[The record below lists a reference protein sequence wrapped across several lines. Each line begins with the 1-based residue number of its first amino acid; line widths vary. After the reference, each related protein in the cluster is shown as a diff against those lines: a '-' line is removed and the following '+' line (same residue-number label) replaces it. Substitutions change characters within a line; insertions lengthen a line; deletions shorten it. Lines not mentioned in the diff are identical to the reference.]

1 MLLNCY
7 QSIVLQL
14 VNIKLTASWYFS
26 TKILKMK
33 YIIAIGIFQALLAA
47 VLLLRSRYRKNAD
60 DLLISLVVCIGLHL
74 SIKFFIFTFVED
86 QQVLNMMNTFIGFCY
101 IPLLYLYTL
110 KTIRPELVTASK
122 WYLFIPFIIGAIGY
136 FSTVCVLSVT
146 SPKAYLVLYWYNT
159 ISLYTLLPLDIIFS
173 CGIIYLAINKLPRNS
188 QEKKLI
194 VQLASLFLGIGLLSI
209 LFLIFS
215 SSMLTLNYLSRSIIY
230 TILIVITIR
239 IITYK
244 YGVLIDPVSQ
254 LPGNEI
260 LLSPANYSAVSE
272 IENEINSEVDNNL
285 LLNSVEE
292 NVLTEEKE
300 TVKPQKRREILSQS
314 EMFKILLKLEK
325 AMENDRYYMDS
336 ELTLDK
342 LAKLTSVNKYH
353 ISETLNHFV
362 NKPFYTFV
370 NEYRVEY
377 VKQKLKSLSEKNSS
391 ITILELAYQSGF
403 NSKSSFNRYFKE
415 ITTYTP
421 REYLNLI
428 AEEALTP

>member
-1 MLLNCY
+1 
-7 QSIVLQL
+7 
-14 VNIKLTASWYFS
+14 
-26 TKILKMK
+26 MK
-33 YIIAIGIFQALLAA
+33 YIIAIGIFQAVLAV

-86 QQVLNMMNTFIGFCY
+86 QQVLNMLNTFIGFCY

-110 KTIRPELVTASK
+110 KTIRPEFVSASK
-122 WYLFIPFIIGAIGY
+122 WYIFIPFVIGAIGY

-146 SPKAYLVLYWYNT
+146 SPNAYLVLYWYNT

-173 CGIIYLAINKLPRNS
+173 SGIIYLAIHKLPRNS

-194 VQLASLFLGIGLLSI
+194 VQLASLFLCIGILGV
-209 LFLIFS
+209 LFTVFRPFTFS
-215 SSMLTLNYLSRSIIY
+215 LNYLSRSIIY
-230 TILIVITIR
+230 TLLIVITIK

-244 YGVLIDPVSQ
+244 YGAVSDSGSIA
-254 LPGNEI
+254 LNNEI
-260 LLSPANYSAVSE
+260 FSSVVGYNGPSE
-272 IENEINSEVDNNL
+272 ISDEMNSGAANNYIPDSIIENTLIK
-285 LLNSVEE
+285 
-292 NVLTEEKE
+292 EKE
-300 TVKPQKRREILSQS
+300 TLQPQKRKEILSQS

-325 AMENDRYYMDS
+325 AMEKEQYFREN

-342 LAKLTSVNKYH
+342 LAKLTSLNKYH

-362 NKPFYTFV
+362 NKPFYTFI
-370 NEYRVEY
+370 NEYRIEY

-391 ITILELAYQSGF
+391 ITILDLAYESGF

-421 REYLNLI
+421 REYINLI
-428 AEEALTP
+428 STPVLVS

>member
-1 MLLNCY
+1 
-7 QSIVLQL
+7 
-14 VNIKLTASWYFS
+14 
-26 TKILKMK
+26 MK

-110 KTIRPELVTASK
+110 KTIRPELVAASK
-122 WYLFIPFIIGAIGY
+122 WYLFIPFFIGAIGY
-136 FSTVCVLSVT
+136 FSTVCVLTVT

-159 ISLYTLLPLDIIFS
+159 ISLYTLLPLDIIVS
-173 CGIIYLAINKLPRNS
+173 GGIIYLAITKLPRNS
-188 QEKKLI
+188 QEKILI
-194 VQLASLFLGIGLLSI
+194 IQLASLFLGIGLLSV

-215 SSMLTLNYLSRSIIY
+215 SSMLSLNYLSRSIIY
-230 TILIVITIR
+230 TLLVVITIR

-244 YGVLIDPVSQ
+244 YGAIIEPVSADVD
-254 LPGNEI
+254 NDF
-260 LLSPANYSAVSE
+260 LLSAGDSNILPE
-272 IENEINSEVDNNL
+272 ISNQMNS
-285 LLNSVEE
+285 
-292 NVLTEEKE
+292 LTESNLDMEDILDEK
-300 TVKPQKRREILSQS
+300 KKILQPQKRREILSHS

-325 AMENDRYYMDS
+325 AMEKEHYYMESD
-336 ELTLDK
+336 LTLDK
-342 LAKLTSVNKYH
+342 LAKLSSLSKYH

-362 NKPFYTFV
+362 HKPFYTFI
-370 NEYRVEY
+370 NEYRIEH
-377 VKQKLKSLSEKNSS
+377 VKRNLKKLSEKNIS
-391 ITILELAYQSGF
+391 INILELAYEAGF

-421 REYLNLI
+421 REYISLI
-428 AEEALTP
+428 MTDALTS

>member
-1 MLLNCY
+1 
-7 QSIVLQL
+7 
-14 VNIKLTASWYFS
+14 
-26 TKILKMK
+26 MK
-33 YIIAIGIFQALLAA
+33 YIIAIGIFQALLAV
-47 VLLLRSRYRKNAD
+47 VLLLRSRLRKNAD

-86 QQVLNMMNTFIGFCY
+86 QQVLNMLNTFIGFCY

-110 KTIRPELVTASK
+110 KTIRPEFVSASK

-136 FSTVCVLSVT
+136 FSTVCVLTVT

-194 VQLASLFLGIGLLSI
+194 VQLASLFLSIGILSV

-215 SSMLTLNYLSRSIIY
+215 SSFFSLNYLSRSIIY
-230 TILIVITIR
+230 TILVIITIR

-244 YGVLIDPVSQ
+244 YGVLVDPVSTTIN
-254 LPGNEI
+254 NEMF
-260 LLSPANYSAVSE
+260 LSTANYNVSE
-272 IENEINSEVDNNL
+272 EIKDEMNSAPENNYVLNSPIENIL
-285 LLNSVEE
+285 IL
-292 NVLTEEKE
+292 EKE
-300 TVKPQKRREILSQS
+300 KPEPQKRKEILSQS

-325 AMENDRYYMDS
+325 AMEKEQYFMES

-342 LAKLTSVNKYH
+342 LAKLTMINKYH

-370 NEYRVEY
+370 NEYRIEY
-377 VKQKLKSLSEKNSS
+377 VKEKLRSLTEKNSS
-391 ITILELAYQSGF
+391 INILDLAYESGF

-415 ITTYTP
+415 ITTHTP
-421 REYLNLI
+421 REYINLI
-428 AEEALTP
+428 STPILVS

>member
-1 MLLNCY
+1 
-7 QSIVLQL
+7 
-14 VNIKLTASWYFS
+14 
-26 TKILKMK
+26 MK

-47 VLLLRSRYRKNAD
+47 VLLLRSGYRKNAD

-110 KTIRPELVTASK
+110 KTIRPEFVSASK
-122 WYLFIPFIIGAIGY
+122 WYLFIPFVIGAIGY
-136 FSTVCVLSVT
+136 FSTVYVLSAT

-159 ISLYTLLPLDIIFS
+159 LSLYTLLPLDIIFS

-194 VQLASLFLGIGLLSI
+194 VQLASLFLCIGVLGTI
-209 LFLIFS
+209 FTIFS
-215 SSMLTLNYLSRSIIY
+215 SAIFALNYLSRSIIY
-230 TILIVITIR
+230 TLLIVITIR

-244 YGVLIDPVSQ
+244 YGVFIEPVSQ
-254 LPGNEI
+254 ISGNEMF
-260 LLSPANYSAVSE
+260 LSMANFGTVSE
-272 IENEINSEVDNNL
+272 ISNEIETNTNAFL
-285 LLNSVEE
+285 LKNTIVENASVQE
-292 NVLTEEKE
+292 TEPLQ
-300 TVKPQKRREILSQS
+300 TQKRKEILSQS

-325 AMENDRYYMDS
+325 AMEKEQYFMDS

-342 LAKLTSVNKYH
+342 LAKLTTVNKYH

-370 NEYRVEY
+370 NEYRIEY
-377 VKQKLKSLSEKNSS
+377 VKEKLKSLSEKNGN
-391 ITILELAYQSGF
+391 ITILELAYEAGF

-421 REYLNLI
+421 RAYLNLI
-428 AEEALTP
+428 TEEVLVS

>member
-1 MLLNCY
+1 
-7 QSIVLQL
+7 
-14 VNIKLTASWYFS
+14 
-26 TKILKMK
+26 MK

-47 VLLLRSRYRKNAD
+47 VLLLRSKYRKNAD

-122 WYLFIPFIIGAIGY
+122 WYLFIPFVIGAIGY
-136 FSTVCVLSVT
+136 FSTVCVLTVT

-159 ISLYTLLPLDIIFS
+159 ISLYTLLPLDIIVS
-173 CGIIYLAINKLPRNS
+173 GGIIYLAINKLPRNS

-194 VQLASLFLGIGLLSI
+194 VQLASLFLGIGLLSV

-215 SSMLTLNYLSRSIIY
+215 SSMLSLNYLSRSIIY
-230 TILIVITIR
+230 TLLIVITVR

-244 YGVLIDPVSQ
+244 YGAFIEPLSNHSD
-254 LPGNEI
+254 NEV
-260 LLSPANYSAVSE
+260 LLSVSGISSE
-272 IENEINSEVDNNL
+272 VNSEDSFMPNPAL
-285 LLNSVEE
+285 E
-292 NVLTEEKE
+292 NVLIEEKE
-300 TVKPQKRREILSQS
+300 PLQLQKRREILSQS

-325 AMENDRYYMDS
+325 AMEKEQYYMESD
-336 ELTLDK
+336 LTLDK
-342 LAKLTSVNKYH
+342 LAKLTSLSKYH

-362 NKPFYTFV
+362 NKPFYTFI
-370 NEYRVEY
+370 NEYRIEH
-377 VKQKLKSLSEKNSS
+377 VKEKLKSLSEKNSS
-391 ITILELAYQSGF
+391 INILELAYEAGF

-415 ITTYTP
+415 ITSYTP
-421 REYLNLI
+421 REYVNLVS
-428 AEEALTP
+428 AESLAS

>member
-1 MLLNCY
+1 
-7 QSIVLQL
+7 
-14 VNIKLTASWYFS
+14 
-26 TKILKMK
+26 MK

-110 KTIRPELVTASK
+110 KIIRPEFVSASK

-146 SPKAYLVLYWYNT
+146 SPNAYLVLYWYNT

-173 CGIIYLAINKLPRNS
+173 SGIIYLAINKLPRNS

-194 VQLASLFLGIGLLSI
+194 VQLASLFLCIGILGTV
-209 LFLIFS
+209 FTIFS
-215 SSMLTLNYLSRSIIY
+215 STIFNLNYLSRSIIY
-230 TILIVITIR
+230 ALLIVITIR
-239 IITYK
+239 IISYK
-244 YGVLIDPVSQ
+244 YNVFVEPVSQ
-254 LPGNEI
+254 STGNEM
-260 LLSPANYSAVSE
+260 LLTLANYGTLVETE
-272 IENEINSEVDNNL
+272 IETTSTNTILPKSTEVVSNQEIEPL
-285 LLNSVEE
+285 KL
-292 NVLTEEKE
+292 
-300 TVKPQKRREILSQS
+300 QKRKEILSQS

-325 AMENDRYYMDS
+325 AMENEQYYMDS

-342 LAKLTSVNKYH
+342 LSKLIGVNKYH

-370 NEYRVEY
+370 NEYRIEY
-377 VKQKLKSLSEKNSS
+377 VKEKLKSLSVKNSS
-391 ITILELAYQSGF
+391 ISILELAYESGF

-421 REYLNLI
+421 REYLNLVVT
-428 AEEALTP
+428 EELAL

>member
-1 MLLNCY
+1 
-7 QSIVLQL
+7 
-14 VNIKLTASWYFS
+14 
-26 TKILKMK
+26 MK

-86 QQVLNMMNTFIGFCY
+86 QQVLNMLNTFIGFCY

-110 KTIRPELVTASK
+110 KTIRPEFVSASK

-136 FSTVCVLSVT
+136 FSTVCVLTVT

-194 VQLASLFLGIGLLSI
+194 VQLASLFLSIGILGV
-209 LFLIFS
+209 LFLTFS
-215 SSMLTLNYLSRSIIY
+215 SSFLSLNYLSRSIIY
-230 TILIVITIR
+230 TLLVIITIR

-244 YGVLIDPVSQ
+244 YGVLVDPVSTIIN
-254 LPGNEI
+254 NEM
-260 LLSPANYSAVSE
+260 LLSAANYNVSE
-272 IENEINSEVDNNL
+272 ESNDEMNSVVESNY
-285 LLNSVEE
+285 LLNSPIENILITEVEKPE
-292 NVLTEEKE
+292 
-300 TVKPQKRREILSQS
+300 PQKRKEILSQS

-325 AMENDRYYMDS
+325 AMEEKQYFMES

-342 LAKLTSVNKYH
+342 LAKLTAINKYH

-370 NEYRVEY
+370 NEYRIEY
-377 VKQKLKSLSEKNSS
+377 VKEKLRSLTEKNSS
-391 ITILELAYQSGF
+391 INILDLAYESGF

-415 ITTYTP
+415 ITTHTP
-421 REYLNLI
+421 REYINLI
-428 AEEALTP
+428 STPILVS

>member
-1 MLLNCY
+1 
-7 QSIVLQL
+7 
-14 VNIKLTASWYFS
+14 
-26 TKILKMK
+26 MK
-33 YIIAIGIFQALLAA
+33 YIIAIGIFQALLA
-47 VLLLRSRYRKNAD
+47 VILLLRSRFRKNAD
-60 DLLISLVVCIGLHL
+60 DLLISLVICIGLHL

-110 KTIRPELVTASK
+110 KTIRPEFVSASK

-173 CGIIYLAINKLPRNS
+173 CGIIYLAINKLPRSS

-194 VQLASLFLGIGLLSI
+194 VQLASLFLCIGILGV
-209 LFLIFS
+209 LFTIFS
-215 SSMLTLNYLSRSIIY
+215 TATFSLNYLSRSIIY
-230 TILIVITIR
+230 ALLIVITIR

-244 YGVLIDPVSQ
+244 YSFVDPVSHVS
-254 LPGNEI
+254 GNEI
-260 LLSPANYSAVSE
+260 LLSSVHYNLSSE
-272 IENEINSEVDNNL
+272 INDGINFATADNYLPDSIVENNIS
-285 LLNSVEE
+285 
-292 NVLTEEKE
+292 TEKE
-300 TVKPQKRREILSQS
+300 TLQPQKRKEILSQS

-325 AMENDRYYMDS
+325 AMENEHYYRESD
-336 ELTLDK
+336 LTLDK
-342 LAKLTSVNKYH
+342 LAKLTNINKYH

-362 NKPFYTFV
+362 DKPFYTFV
-370 NEYRVEY
+370 NEYRIEY
-377 VKQKLKSLSEKNSS
+377 VKEKLKSLSEKNSN
-391 ITILELAYQSGF
+391 INILDLAYEAGF

-421 REYLNLI
+421 REYVNSISKEILVS
-428 AEEALTP
+428 

>member
-1 MLLNCY
+1 
-7 QSIVLQL
+7 
-14 VNIKLTASWYFS
+14 
-26 TKILKMK
+26 MK

-60 DLLISLVVCIGLHL
+60 DLLISLVICIGLHL

-136 FSTVCVLSVT
+136 FSTVCVLTVT
-146 SPKAYLVLYWYNT
+146 SPNAYLVLYWYNT
-159 ISLYTLLPLDIIFS
+159 ITLYTLLPVDIIFS

-194 VQLASLFLGIGLLSI
+194 VQLASLFLGIGLLSV

-215 SSMLTLNYLSRSIIY
+215 SFMLSLNYLSRSIIY
-230 TILIVITIR
+230 TLLIVITIR

-254 LPGNEI
+254 IPGNEMF
-260 LLSPANYSAVSE
+260 LSAAGYTVSSGIKDETNSAAVNNYIPDSP
-272 IENEINSEVDNNL
+272 
-285 LLNSVEE
+285 VE
-292 NVLTEEKE
+292 TSIITEKE
-300 TVKPQKRREILSQS
+300 TLQPQKRKEILSQS

-325 AMENDRYYMDS
+325 AMEKEQYFMEN

-342 LAKLTSVNKYH
+342 LAKLTNINKYH

-370 NEYRVEY
+370 NEYRIEY
-377 VKQKLKSLSEKNSS
+377 VKGKLKSLSQKNGS
-391 ITILELAYQSGF
+391 INILDLAYESGF

-415 ITTYTP
+415 ITTHTP
-421 REYLNLI
+421 REYINLI
-428 AEEALTP
+428 SAAALIS

>member
-1 MLLNCY
+1 
-7 QSIVLQL
+7 
-14 VNIKLTASWYFS
+14 
-26 TKILKMK
+26 MK

-110 KTIRPELVTASK
+110 KTIRPEFVSASK

-136 FSTVCVLSVT
+136 FSTVCVLTVT

-194 VQLASLFLGIGLLSI
+194 VQLASLFLSIGILGI
-209 LFLIFS
+209 LFVTFS
-215 SSMLTLNYLSRSIIY
+215 FSVFSLNYLSRSIIY
-230 TILIVITIR
+230 TLLIIITIR

-244 YGVLIDPVSQ
+244 YGALVDPVSINVN
-254 LPGNEI
+254 NEV
-260 LLSPANYSAVSE
+260 LLTVENFNVSD
-272 IENEINSEVDNNL
+272 EINDEINLSVENNH
-285 LLNSVEE
+285 LLNSPIE
-292 NVLTEEKE
+292 NILITEKE
-300 TVKPQKRREILSQS
+300 KTEPQKRKEILSQS

-325 AMENDRYYMDS
+325 AMEKEQYFMES

-342 LAKLTSVNKYH
+342 LAKLTTINKYH

-362 NKPFYTFV
+362 NKPFYTFI
-370 NEYRVEY
+370 NEYRIEY
-377 VKQKLKSLSEKNSS
+377 VKEKLKSMSENNSS
-391 ITILELAYQSGF
+391 INILDLAYESGF

-415 ITTYTP
+415 ITTHTP
-421 REYLNLI
+421 REYINLI
-428 AEEALTP
+428 STTLLAS

>member
-1 MLLNCY
+1 
-7 QSIVLQL
+7 
-14 VNIKLTASWYFS
+14 
-26 TKILKMK
+26 MK
-33 YIIAIGIFQALLAA
+33 YIIAIGIFQALLAT

-110 KTIRPELVTASK
+110 KTIRPEFVSASK

-159 ISLYTLLPLDIIFS
+159 LSLYTLLPLDIIFS
-173 CGIIYLAINKLPRNS
+173 CAIIYLAINKLPRNS

-194 VQLASLFLGIGLLSI
+194 VQLASLFLCIGILGM
-209 LFLIFS
+209 LFTIFS
-215 SSMLTLNYLSRSIIY
+215 SFIFSLNYLSRSIIY
-230 TILIVITIR
+230 TLLVVITIR
-239 IITYK
+239 IISYK
-244 YGVLIDPVSQ
+244 YGVFIEPVSQ
-254 LPGNEI
+254 ISGNEMF
-260 LLSPANYSAVSE
+260 LTASDYMAVSG
-272 IENEINSEVDNNL
+272 INNEMNSVKTNNFLPNNSEAE
-285 LLNSVEE
+285 NSSI
-292 NVLTEEKE
+292 KE
-300 TVKPQKRREILSQS
+300 TEPIKPQKRKEILSQS

-325 AMENDRYYMDS
+325 AMEKEQYYMDS

-342 LAKLTSVNKYH
+342 LAKLTNVNKYH

-362 NKPFYTFV
+362 SKPFYTFI
-370 NEYRVEY
+370 NEYRIEY
-377 VKQKLKSLSEKNSS
+377 VKEKLKSLSEKNSS
-391 ITILELAYQSGF
+391 ITILELAYEAGF

-415 ITTYTP
+415 ITTFTP

-428 AEEALTP
+428 ATEVLIS

>member
-1 MLLNCY
+1 
-7 QSIVLQL
+7 
-14 VNIKLTASWYFS
+14 
-26 TKILKMK
+26 MK

-60 DLLISLVVCIGLHL
+60 DLLISLVICIGLHL

-86 QQVLNMMNTFIGFCY
+86 QQVLNMLNTFIGFCY

-110 KTIRPELVTASK
+110 KTIRPEFVSASK

-136 FSTVCVLSVT
+136 FSTVCVLTVT
-146 SPKAYLVLYWYNT
+146 SPNAYLVLYWYNT

-194 VQLASLFLGIGLLSI
+194 VQLASLFLSIGILGV
-209 LFLIFS
+209 LFITFS
-215 SSMLTLNYLSRSIIY
+215 SSFFSLNYLSRSIIY
-230 TILIVITIR
+230 TLLIVITIR

-244 YGVLIDPVSQ
+244 YGALVDPVSTSVN
-254 LPGNEI
+254 NEM
-260 LLSPANYSAVSE
+260 LLTVANYNVSE
-272 IENEINSEVDNNL
+272 GINDEMNLSIEKKY
-285 LLNSVEE
+285 LLNSPIE
-292 NVLTEEKE
+292 NIVTEKE
-300 TVKPQKRREILSQS
+300 KPETQKRKEILSQS

-325 AMENDRYYMDS
+325 AMEQEQYFMES

-342 LAKLTSVNKYH
+342 LAKLTTLNKYH

-362 NKPFYTFV
+362 NKPFYTFI
-370 NEYRVEY
+370 NEYRIEY
-377 VKQKLKSLSEKNSS
+377 VKEKLKSLSEKNSS
-391 ITILELAYQSGF
+391 INILDLAYESGF

-415 ITTYTP
+415 ITTHTP
-421 REYLNLI
+421 REYINLI
-428 AEEALTP
+428 TTPVLVL

>member
-1 MLLNCY
+1 
-7 QSIVLQL
+7 
-14 VNIKLTASWYFS
+14 
-26 TKILKMK
+26 MK
-33 YIIAIGIFQALLAA
+33 YIIAIGMFQALLAA

-60 DLLISLVVCIGLHL
+60 DLLISLVVCIGIHL

-110 KTIRPELVTASK
+110 KTIRPEFVSASK
-122 WYLFIPFIIGAIGY
+122 WYLFIPFVIGAIGY
-136 FSTVCVLSVT
+136 FSTVCVLSAT

-159 ISLYTLLPLDIIFS
+159 LSLYTLLPLDIIFS

-194 VQLASLFLGIGLLSI
+194 VQLASLFLCIGVLGTI
-209 LFLIFS
+209 FTIFS
-215 SSMLTLNYLSRSIIY
+215 SAIFALNYLSRSIIY
-230 TILIVITIR
+230 TLLIVITIR

-244 YGVLIDPVSQ
+244 YGVFIEPVSQ
-254 LPGNEI
+254 ISGNEMF
-260 LLSPANYSAVSE
+260 LSMANFGTVSE
-272 IENEINSEVDNNL
+272 ISNEIETNTNAFL
-285 LLNSVEE
+285 LKNTIVENASVQE
-292 NVLTEEKE
+292 TEPLQ
-300 TVKPQKRREILSQS
+300 TQKRKEILSQS

-325 AMENDRYYMDS
+325 AMEKEQYFMDS

-342 LAKLTSVNKYH
+342 LAKLTTVNKYH

-370 NEYRVEY
+370 NEYRIEY
-377 VKQKLKSLSEKNSS
+377 VKEKLKSLSEKNSS
-391 ITILELAYQSGF
+391 ITILELAYEAGF

-428 AEEALTP
+428 STEVLIS

>member
-1 MLLNCY
+1 
-7 QSIVLQL
+7 
-14 VNIKLTASWYFS
+14 
-26 TKILKMK
+26 MK
-33 YIIAIGIFQALLAA
+33 YIIAIGIFQALLA
-47 VLLLRSRYRKNAD
+47 VILLLRSRYRKNAD

-86 QQVLNMMNTFIGFCY
+86 QEVLNMLNTFIGFCY

-110 KTIRPELVTASK
+110 KTIRPEFVSASK

-136 FSTVCVLSVT
+136 FSTVCVLTVT

-159 ISLYTLLPLDIIFS
+159 ISLYTLLPLDIVFS

-194 VQLASLFLGIGLLSI
+194 VQLASLFLSIGILGVSFI
-209 LFLIFS
+209 IFS
-215 SSMLTLNYLSRSIIY
+215 SFVLSLNYLSRSIIY
-230 TILIVITIR
+230 TLLIVITIR

-244 YGVLIDPVSQ
+244 YGILADPSMT
-254 LPGNEI
+254 GSNNEMF
-260 LLSPANYSAVSE
+260 LSTTNYNLSSE
-272 IENEINSEVDNNL
+272 IVEENNAEIHKEH
-285 LLNSVEE
+285 LLNSPVE
-292 NVLTEEKE
+292 NTLIVEKE
-300 TVKPQKRREILSQS
+300 IVLPHKRKEILSQS

-325 AMENDRYYMDS
+325 SMEKEQYYKDS

-342 LAKLTSVNKYH
+342 LAKLTSLNKYH

-362 NKPFYTFV
+362 TKPFYTFV
-370 NEYRVEY
+370 NEYRIEY
-377 VKQKLKSLSEKNSS
+377 VKEKLKSLSENNSN
-391 ITILELAYQSGF
+391 INILDLAYESGF

-421 REYLNLI
+421 REYINLI
-428 AEEALTP
+428 SKAVIFS

>member
-1 MLLNCY
+1 
-7 QSIVLQL
+7 
-14 VNIKLTASWYFS
+14 
-26 TKILKMK
+26 MK

-110 KTIRPELVTASK
+110 KTIRPEFVTASK

-173 CGIIYLAINKLPRNS
+173 CGIIYLAMNKLPRNS
-188 QEKKLI
+188 QEKKLV
-194 VQLASLFLGIGLLSI
+194 VQLASLFLSVGVLGV
-209 LFLIFS
+209 LFVIFNSFFDS
-215 SSMLTLNYLSRSIIY
+215 SNYLCRSIIY
-230 TILIVITIR
+230 TLLIVITIR
-239 IITYK
+239 IINYK
-244 YGVLIDPVSQ
+244 YGAVT
-254 LPGNEI
+254 ETEM
-260 LLSPANYSAVSE
+260 LLSSGNYNGDEITTEMEPSSVSNFVLDP
-272 IENEINSEVDNNL
+272 IENIQREEREI
-285 LLNSVEE
+285 SV
-292 NVLTEEKE
+292 
-300 TVKPQKRREILSQS
+300 PQKRKEILSQS

-325 AMENDRYYMDS
+325 AMENEQYYVDS

-342 LAKLTSVNKYH
+342 LAKLTNVNKYH

-362 NKPFYTFV
+362 NKSFYTFI
-370 NEYRVEY
+370 NEYRIEY
-377 VKQKLKSLSEKNSS
+377 VKEKLKSLSEKNSS
-391 ITILELAYQSGF
+391 ITILELAYESGF

-428 AEEALTP
+428 AAEVLTT